1 MGIIDKLF
9 GKKKVEKETQT
20 SANCD
25 LCETTIVQV
34 TNAHQVSSEKMQNL
48 VKNGFSIYR
57 KLSSGPVAKLIQS
70 HANDE
75 IALRNLESGWVR
87 QVMTD
92 KTSWTCCEN
101 CSQILNNFKASSK
114 STYEFINPQVFSGFP
129 LKLLKYL
136 FVHIPEKDLE
146 SSQVSN
152 EFIGY
157 LCDTAG
163 ASDKE
168 IFKQANISYVKESNA
183 GDIVQQIQKVPD
195 WVYEQIG
202 SFYPEVEK
210 NRERYPFVVRTFNS
224 ELQGRFGLIVFIY
237 DVLLK

>member
-1 MGIIDKLF
+1 M
-9 GKKKVEKETQT
+9 
-20 SANCD
+20 ARNCD
-25 LCETTIVQV
+25 LCGITIEQMMN
-34 TNAHQVSSEKMQNL
+34 THQVSSKEMQNF

-57 KLSSGPVAKLIQS
+57 KLSSGPVANLIQNQT
-70 HANDE
+70 NDE
-75 IALRNLESGWVR
+75 IALRNLEAGWVR
-87 QVMTD
+87 QVMSD

-101 CSQILNNFKASSK
+101 CSQILNNYKPSSE
-114 STYEFINPQVFSGFP
+114 STYEFTNPQVFSGFP

-136 FVHIPEKDLE
+136 FIHIPEKDFE

-168 IFKQANISYVKESNA
+168 IFNQANISFVKESNA
-183 GDIVQQIQKVPD
+183 GDIVQQTQKVPD

-210 NRERYPFVVRTFNS
+210 NQERYPCVVRTFGS
-224 ELQGRFGLIVFIY
+224 ELQGRSGLLVFIY
-237 DVLLK
+237 DVLSK